1 MEWHPRCAK
10 IPLRDSCKH
19 KSGEV
24 VVEVTVKKYYC
35 RVRGKAWEIVKE
47 ACLPIMQLLDW
58 QRCTPYSI
66 KELKHVF
73 GLEAAKGV
81 LLQVFALSTSEI
93 IVW

>member
-1 MEWHPRCAK
+1 MDWNPKCAK
-10 IPLRDSCKH
+10 IPLKDSCKH
-19 KSGEV
+19 ESGEV
-24 VVEVTVKKYYC
+24 VVEVAVKDTCCK
-35 RVRGKAWEIVKE
+35 VRGKAWEIVKE

-66 KELKHVF
+66 KELNHVF

-93 IVW
+93 IA